1 MNPVFWL
8 TWSKRMFS
16 SLCICLWWHCHMLVS
31 CCLKIMGKMERS
43 RHNVALVDFIRIRD
57 LGMDP
62 KFSMASYIAVWLGL
76 SLKLNCSK
84 TTQWFLIRY
93 LVWMTR
99 ASSFTNCVIF
109 VPISNT
115 RWYPPQLDTRQSLV
129 HPQFLVGFM
138 LLDLYFSV

>member
-1 MNPVFWL
+1 
-8 TWSKRMFS
+8 
-16 SLCICLWWHCHMLVS
+16 
-31 CCLKIMGKMERS
+31 
-43 RHNVALVDFIRIRD
+43 LVDFIRIHD

-84 TTQWFLIRY
+84 TTQWFLIRH
-93 LVWMTR
+93 LVWMTQ

-115 RWYPPQLDTRQSLV
+115 RWYPPQLGTRQSLV
-129 HPQFLVGFM
+129 PPQFLVGFM
-138 LLDLYFSV
+138 LLDLQFYAYVL